1 MMPAVAKRADFT
13 EAQIRA
19 AIRASLA
26 SALAVP
32 ENTLDDERDFE
43 SYGLPSL
50 EAVELAGELEDF
62 LGREIDAEIIFDH
75 PSVAQLARHLAMTA

>member
-1 MMPAVAKRADFT
+1 MPAAFS

-26 SALAVP
+26 SALSVV
-32 ENTLDDERDFE
+32 ESTLDDDRDFDA
-43 SYGLPSL
+43 YGLPSL

-62 LGREIDAEIIFDH
+62 LGREIDAEAIFDH
-75 PSVAQLARHLAMTA
+75 PSVSQLARHLAAAA

>member
-1 MMPAVAKRADFT
+1 MSATFT

-26 SALAVP
+26 SALSVA
-32 ENTLDDERDFE
+32 ESTLDDERDFDA
-43 SYGLPSL
+43 YGLPSL

-62 LGREIDAEIIFDH
+62 LGREIDAEAIFDH
-75 PSVAQLARHLAMTA
+75 PSVSQLARHLATAA